1 MILQSAGQEAAAL
14 PLIRESRE
22 LRVRRFGANH
32 ELVGDSDRLLGEI
45 LATLGE
51 ESAARTSLQNA
62 VRLTRAGYGSAHS
75 HTRRAEI
82 SLARFQA
89 NHDDAAALQLLR
101 AWARQRSDDL
111 EQRKASWLAGAYAA
125 QHDCTSQPSQARR
138 ELDVILSLIHI

>member
-1 MILQSAGQEAAAL
+1 MHV
-14 PLIRESRE
+14 RE
-22 LRVRRFGANH
+22 GAKRDFS
-32 ELVGDSDRLLGEI
+32 GIDRLLGEI

-89 NHDDAAALQLLR
+89 DHDDAAALQLLR

-138 ELDVILSLIHI
+138 ELDVILAQIQLALPEGGALPREIEQIRATCGRQ